1 MTYKS
6 QASRRFLL
14 AIVFVL
20 SGVLFGSAV
29 PIAGSA
35 AAASTIPLCM
45 SSQLN
50 VIGGGQGEATTAA
63 GFLEFVNISAKP
75 CRLSGVPRLQL
86 AKPSGLGLTPI
97 SYEPPSETMTSA
109 VLTPTSEAELITN
122 WSNWCGVRPS
132 SLNIKI
138 TLPGGAGSL
147 LAPFD
152 GPPNYNMVPQ
162 CINKSWVSKFMIVG
176 GYRQRNFP
184 SGLSTS
190 RATVTG
196 TVIPCFG
203 LAFSSKSV
211 WKGLVTLTRNGKVIV
226 SQKVTKE
233 HWQAGNNPTYTLRAP
248 QGIYVLSSTGAA
260 GWKKFIYLEAGK
272 TAKVTIGSYCL

>member
-20 SGVLFGSAV
+20 IGLMFGSALPEV
-29 PIAGSA
+29 GTTAV
-35 AAASTIPLCM
+35 ASTITSCL

-50 VIGGGQGEATTAA
+50 VMGGRQGEATTAA
-63 GFLEFVNISAKP
+63 GLLEFVNISAKP
-75 CRLSGVPRLQL
+75 CRLLGVPRLQL
-86 AKPSGLGLTPI
+86 AKPFGLLLTPI
-97 SYEPPSETMTSA
+97 SYGPPSEAMTSA
-109 VLTPTSEAELITN
+109 VLSPTSEAELMTN

-138 TLPGGAGSL
+138 TLPGGVGSL
-147 LAPFD
+147 VAPFD

-162 CINKSWVSKFMIVG
+162 CINKKWGSKFLIVG
-176 GYRQRNFP
+176 GYRQTNFP
-184 SGLSTS
+184 SGSSTS
-190 RATVTG
+190 PATVTG
-196 TVIPCFG
+196 TVIPCLG

-226 SQKVTKE
+226 SQRVSKTSWPSK
-233 HWQAGNNPTYTLRAP
+233 NPTYTLRAR
-248 QGIYVLSSTGAA
+248 QGNYVLSSTGAA

-272 TAKVTIGSYCL
+272 TAKVTIGSACL